1 MIFYIWT
8 TKFDVLVSVS
18 DIAILTR
25 HVFEKELCPEYLYLN
40 TGKSRY
46 NAVQ

>member
-1 MIFYIWT
+1 MILYIWT
-8 TKFDVLVSVS
+8 KKCDVLVSVS
-18 DIAILTR
+18 DIDILTR
-25 HVFEKELCPEYLYLN
+25 HVFEKELCPEYLYMN